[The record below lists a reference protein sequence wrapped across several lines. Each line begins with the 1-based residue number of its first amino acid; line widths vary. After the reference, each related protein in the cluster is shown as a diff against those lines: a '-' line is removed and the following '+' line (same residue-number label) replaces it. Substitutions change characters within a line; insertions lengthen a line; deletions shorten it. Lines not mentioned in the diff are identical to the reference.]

1 MSGRNSESLCGIDVS
16 PHSCLHWVCPT
27 AHERKW
33 RKKAKKKKER
43 ERREENREKKKL
55 TPTPKLKI
63 TLGRKGTKIK
73 QRKKREKKNQVRN
86 SVSYFFLQT
95 DAIGQLICQS
105 EHN

>member
-33 RKKAKKKKER
+33 RKKAKKKER

-55 TPTPKLKI
+55 TTTPKLKI
-63 TLGRKGTKIK
+63 THWGGKEPKSNKERK
-73 QRKKREKKNQVRN
+73 EKKQVRN

>member
-1 MSGRNSESLCGIDVS
+1 MEKESQ
-16 PHSCLHWVCPT
+16 
-27 AHERKW
+27 
-33 RKKAKKKKER
+33 KKER
-43 ERREENREKKKL
+43 EWREENREKKKL

-73 QRKKREKKNQVRN
+73 QRKKRKKNQVRN